1 MITQQILKLLNLHYE
16 LEEEGQSQN
25 LGVKKKI
32 ILCFALPFEVNAIV
46 RVMAMK
52 LNE

>member
-25 LGVKKKI
+25 RGVKKKI
-32 ILCFALPFEVNAIV
+32 ILFWLTFRSECYC
-46 RVMAMK
+46 K
-52 LNE
+52 GDGNEIK